1 MNLFEGKVNPD
12 QKKFAIILSKFN
24 EFVCEGLLNGAREA
38 LLSNGVKEVNIDLIN
53 VPGAFEIPVTADRL
67 ALTKK
72 YDAIICLGAVIKGET
87 AHFEYISET
96 CSFGIQKV
104 ALKHSLPIA
113 FGVLTAYTVEQ
124 AIARAGSLDNNKG
137 YEAALAA
144 LEMSYLFKLI

>member
-38 LLSNGVKEVNIDLIN
+38 LLSNGVKEENIDLIK

-104 ALKHSLPIA
+104 SLKHSLPIA